1 MFDNA
6 TLKRQLVSAL
16 WTMQHEKCCYSETYI
31 SEQGHGRAV
40 EHFRPKSIFQGKRND
55 WENLLLAC
63 AHSNGKKHDKFP
75 TVLTGGG
82 DSDGIDQ
89 VVVLADPRDGEPLL
103 IDPSDPDTNPEDYLD
118 FVVDDEDVPLLGQVV
133 ARTGCPRGLATIQ
146 ITGID
151 AGHFLRMRLCL
162 ILDVLFPNYHSMIKH
177 LKNNELVALEE
188 AIHRYV
194 SHMRPTA
201 EFAGVARAFARSK
214 NMVNRFGE
222 YGFCIPE

>member
-1 MFDNA
+1 MFDN
-6 TLKRQLVSAL
+6 TQLKRQLVSAL
-16 WTMQHEKCCYSETYI
+16 WIMQHKKCCYSETYI
-31 SEQGHGRAV
+31 ADVGHGKAV
-40 EHFRPKSIFQGKRND
+40 EHFRPKKIFQGKRND
-55 WENLLLAC
+55 WDNLLLAC
-63 AHSNGKKHDKFP
+63 AHCNGKKHDKFP
-75 TVLTGGG
+75 TVLTGGE

-118 FVVDDEDVPLLGQVV
+118 FVVDDKVPLLGQVV

-162 ILDVLFPNYHSMIKH
+162 ILDVLVPNYYSMIKH
-177 LKNNELVALEE
+177 LENSELVALEG

-201 EFAGVARAFARSK
+201 QFAGVARAFARAK

>member
-1 MFDNA
+1 MFDN
-6 TLKRQLVSAL
+6 TQLKRQLVSAL
-16 WTMQHEKCCYSETYI
+16 WIMQHKKCCYSETYI
-31 SEQGHGRAV
+31 ADVGHGKAV
-40 EHFRPKSIFQGKRND
+40 EHFRPKKIFQGKRND
-55 WENLLLAC
+55 WDNLLLAC
-63 AHSNGKKHDKFP
+63 AHCNGKKHDKFP
-75 TVLTGGG
+75 TVLTGGE

-118 FVVDDEDVPLLGQVV
+118 FVVDDEVPLLGQVV

-162 ILDVLFPNYHSMIKH
+162 ILDVLVPNYHSMIKH
-177 LKNNELVALEE
+177 LKNNELVALEGE
-188 AIHRYV
+188 IHRYV

-201 EFAGVARAFARSK
+201 QFAGVARAFARAK